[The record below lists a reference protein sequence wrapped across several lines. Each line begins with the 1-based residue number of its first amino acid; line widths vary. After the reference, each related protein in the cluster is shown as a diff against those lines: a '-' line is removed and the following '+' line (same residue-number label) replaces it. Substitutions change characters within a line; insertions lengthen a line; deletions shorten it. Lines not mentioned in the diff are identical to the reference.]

1 MSVTRW
7 DSNSKMGE
15 NMRMLD
21 QEKWH
26 RGVSSYVMSY

>member
-1 MSVTRW
+1 
-7 DSNSKMGE
+7 MGE
-15 NMRMLD
+15 NVRMLD